1 MALDV
6 GRWLKYAQAKLGRAV
21 QDANAEMDD
30 LEAQQQARAA
40 DRPWIAADG
49 EAPTLDEA
57 KARIEWEAEQQR
69 QLAEE
74 AERAERAKAAPPA
87 EARASADPAPSAAS
101 ADAPTAPPPEAN
113 AEDPDLARAR
123 LELDRQAREG
133 RERLA
138 AIRKELGVEPPE
150 GPPAS

>member
-21 QDANAEMDD
+21 QDAHAEMDD
-30 LEAQQQARAA
+30 LEAEQRANAA
-40 DRPWIAADG
+40 DRPWIASDA

-57 KARIEWEAEQQR
+57 KARIEWEAERQR
-69 QLAEE
+69 HLADE
-74 AERAERAKAAPPA
+74 AGRAKATPPAPSPAAGDAPRPATTPAPPA
-87 EARASADPAPSAAS
+87 EA
-101 ADAPTAPPPEAN
+101 

-133 RERLA
+133 KERLA
-138 AIRKELGVEPPE
+138 AIRKELGVDPPE
-150 GPPAS
+150 GPPAG